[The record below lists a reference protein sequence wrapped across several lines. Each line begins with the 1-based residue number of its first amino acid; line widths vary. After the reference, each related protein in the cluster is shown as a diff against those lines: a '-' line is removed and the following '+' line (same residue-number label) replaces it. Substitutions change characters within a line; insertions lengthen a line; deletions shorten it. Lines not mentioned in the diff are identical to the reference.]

1 MNIDRLKKR
10 KKELGLSNAALAE
23 LSGVSLGSINKIF
36 AGQSVNPRVETVK
49 AIERALGMKRAEPKA
64 YDTDT
69 ESELLQDS
77 AAEYKVLYTVKDVEA
92 LPEDKRVEL
101 IDGVLYDMAG
111 TTVLHQK
118 IARFIYVK
126 LYAYIEGKGGLC
138 QVFFA
143 PLDVQLDKDE
153 YTLLEPDIFIICD
166 RQKDIKKRIW
176 GAPDWVAEVISPSTK
191 FKDYITKS
199 QKYMNAGVREYWIV
213 DADAGKVTVYSKN
226 GEDFNMEVYPLS
238 VPVPVGIYDDLK
250 LDLSWIEEE

>member
-1 MNIDRLKKR
+1 MNIDQLKKR

-36 AGQSVNPRVETVK
+36 AGHSVNPRVETVK
-49 AIERALGMKRAEPKA
+49 ALERALGMKRMEPKT
-64 YDTDT
+64 YDLDPETT
-69 ESELLQDS
+69 ILQDS
-77 AAEYKVLYTVKDVEA
+77 AAEYKVLHTVKDVEA

-111 TTVLHQK
+111 VTVLHQK
-118 IARFIYVK
+118 IVGFIHAN
-126 LYAYIEGKGGLC
+126 LYSYIKEKGGPC
-138 QVFFA
+138 EVFFS

-153 YTLLEPDIFIICD
+153 YTLLEPDVFIICD
-166 RQKDIKKRIW
+166 RSKDIKKRIW

-213 DADAGKVTVYSKN
+213 DAAAGKVTVYSKN